1 MEGGGASRWEAP
13 LCFPVGAHQ
22 TPPAASPYCQIRM
35 ESSLENGPL
44 ERSADTANR
53 HTARPVL
60 VTDQA
65 AAEQCLIERARVG
78 DAEAFGALVECY
90 LPRALRLALRLL
102 RQREDAEDLVQDAFL
117 SALRHIDTFDP
128 HRPFWP
134 WLSRIIVNRGIDL
147 SAARSIRVTSELTP
161 DLADGGESP
170 SAGAERDDIFS
181 RVRRAMSALPPR
193 RRLVVELFELD
204 GLTVAEIART
214 LETAPATVRW
224 HLHVAR
230 RQLRQA
236 LQSLREA
243 SA

>member
-1 MEGGGASRWEAP
+1 MKS
-13 LCFPVGAHQ
+13 
-22 TPPAASPYCQIRM
+22 
-35 ESSLENGPL
+35 PL
-44 ERSADTANR
+44 ESGRLETPADARRDN
-53 HTARPVL
+53 TARPVL

-65 AAEQCLIERARVG
+65 AAEQCLIERAREG

-90 LPRALRLALRLL
+90 LPRALRLAMRLL
-102 RQREDAEDLVQDAFL
+102 HQREDAEDLVQDAFL
-117 SALRHIDTFDP
+117 SALRHIDSFDP

-147 SAARSIRVTSELTP
+147 SAARSIRASSELTP
-161 DLADGGESP
+161 DLADSGESP
-170 SAGAERDDIFS
+170 SAGAERDDIFA

-193 RRLVVELFELD
+193 RRMVVELFELE
-204 GLTVAEIART
+204 GLSIAEIAES

>member
-1 MEGGGASRWEAP
+1 LFPGSDAP
-13 LCFPVGAHQ
+13 NVDACIAVQP
-22 TPPAASPYCQIRM
+22 IRM
-35 ESSLENGPL
+35 ESSLESGRL
-44 ERSADTANR
+44 HSSAEPR
-53 HTARPVL
+53 HQPTARPVL

-65 AAEQCLIERARVG
+65 AAEQCLIERAREG
-78 DAEAFGALVECY
+78 DAQAFGALVECY
-90 LPRALRLALRLL
+90 LPRALRLATRLL

-147 SAARSIRVTSELTP
+147 SVARSIRSTSELTP
-161 DLADGGESP
+161 DLADGGEWP
-170 SAGAERDDIFS
+170 SAAAERDDIFV

-193 RRLVVELFELD
+193 RRMVVELFELD
-204 GLTVAEIART
+204 GLSVAEIADSM
-214 LETAPATVRW
+214 EAAPATIRW